1 MPDWRITR
9 YRGQFAVTWDER
21 GSDGRS
27 IRRRYSL
34 GTEDRKEAERRAP
47 ARYAELTRPQGTS
60 VAELWNAYR
69 IDREGRRILERME
82 WSWKAL
88 EKRFG
93 ARDAKSITVAD
104 CRAHTAE
111 RRKAGR
117 QDGTIHTELG
127 HLRIVLRW
135 AQKMRLIDLAP
146 HIERPSAPPPKD
158 GYLTREE
165 VARMLAG
172 KLAPHTRVAIH
183 LLIGTG
189 CRIGAALDL
198 TWDRVD
204 FDRGVVNLRNP
215 FDREKRKGRAIVPM
229 NNTLKA
235 VLLQAHDS
243 ALSPFVIEFAGGKVG
258 SMKRTFKTA
267 GKSIGREDVSPHI
280 FRHSAAV
287 WLAEDDHSMEKIAQF
302 LGHTNSTITAKV
314 YARYSPNH
322 LRELA
327 GSLEMDSSL
336 RFSEPEKR
344 NANGT

>member
-1 MPDWRITR
+1 MPDWTIGKL
-9 YRGQFAVTWDER
+9 RGEFAIIWYET
-21 GSDGRS
+21 GPDGRS

-34 GTEDRKEAERRAP
+34 HTDDRQEASRRAP
-47 ARYAELTRPQGTS
+47 ARYAELTRPQGTT
-60 VAELWNAYR
+60 VAELWSAYCV
-69 IDREGRRILERME
+69 DHEGRKIVERMAY
-82 WSWKAL
+82 SWKAM

-93 ARDAKSITVAD
+93 ARDGRSITVAD

-111 RRKAGR
+111 RRKASR

-127 HLRIVLRW
+127 HLRMVLRW
-135 AQKMRLIDLAP
+135 AQKMRLIDHAP

-158 GYLTREE
+158 GYLTRAE
-165 VARMLAG
+165 VSRMLAG
-172 KLAPHTRVAIH
+172 DLAPHTRVAIH

-204 FDRGVVNLRNP
+204 FNRDMINLRNP

-229 NNTLKA
+229 NSTLKA
-235 VLLQAHDS
+235 VLIQAHDS
-243 ALSPFVIEFAGGKVG
+243 ALSPFVIEYAGGKVG
-258 SMKRTFKTA
+258 SMKRSFKTA

-302 LGHTNSTITAKV
+302 LGHSNSAITAKV
-314 YARYSPNH
+314 YSRYSPEY
-322 LRELA
+322 LRKLA
-327 GSLEMDSSL
+327 MSL
-336 RFSEPEKR
+336 
-344 NANGT
+344 NI